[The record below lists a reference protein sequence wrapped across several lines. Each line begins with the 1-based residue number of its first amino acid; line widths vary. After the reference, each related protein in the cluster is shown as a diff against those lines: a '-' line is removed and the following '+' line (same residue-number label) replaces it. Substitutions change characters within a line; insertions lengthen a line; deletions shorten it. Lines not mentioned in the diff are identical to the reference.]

1 MSMIFTSI
9 PLILALLYCDP
20 GRFNLIREPDGSTT
34 NGTLQARDVPGALD
48 YTNSTKRFTSGVC
61 AAMYGLREAT
71 LQRRLFP
78 IALGEYG
85 GWAALQDALPDLTS
99 FELYPTN
106 YVDNEYGPPYCY
118 RVTPKGTRCIDYW
131 TAEVAS
137 IDNDLYPPV
146 ESNRCF
152 RTPRITKYLYDV
164 CSRVLTDF
172 MNGRSRLM
180 SSADPYDNW
189 GTWLDPTEPSL
200 CEVTG
205 TWSVD
210 GSANTIMDP
219 AGFLRS
225 LTELRN
231 DVSGSDTCG
240 MFGGTD
246 VWKTFFPSYDQDYS
260 LKYCGFPTATEFIES
275 VKSMRSGDVSEY
287 ILKAAPGLK
296 ASFTNDYAKALKKV
310 AESESTRI
318 WLERFA
324 MANGIVSL
332 HSKWFTEL
340 ETSGMRASPTAEI
353 DTRTQTRLNAI
364 HGKKRVLGG
373 NEGKAEYYKID
384 GGVTV
389 GTSWV
394 QHGTISNLEYV
405 ALLDPK
411 GLVVTNTVNMAYTS
425 TLEDTS
431 FDGSEVYAY
440 WEMGKDVEMSISI
453 KRDVVGTADQ
463 EECLPNYDAETG
475 ENGPEVIRF
484 DDLDY
489 GAEKEYDLGRFRLV
503 VVDLPYPDGARYYEY
518 RVERIDDAS
527 YALVQKVNVPKEG
540 WGGDGMCRLTGA
552 VSGEMPVSSD
562 PPSSWLDFFQ
572 TQTSENQTAKPIGLV
587 TTSSPMAS
595 MVSAN
600 LIVGEYASA
609 GTNAWSAARHYVD
622 EDDHIKD
629 AWYFTRLSKPQEFQ
643 RFVPTTDALV
653 DVSESVNGASAV
665 KNAINWILEQLPGDG
680 LSPFDT
686 SEISTSG
693 EDPKGEVEKQ
703 YPKTYG
709 HPGQKGVI
717 PWLDETAWVYV
728 LKRDSEEEG
737 GLYHAFWR
745 VKNEKSPV
753 AQLTFGSSHEES
765 KPSKHSNWVEYKT
778 RCGMILNFDFPM
790 MNSGGELGAE
800 SK

>member
-20 GRFNLIREPDGSTT
+20 GRFNLIREPYGSTT

-180 SSADPYDNW
+180 SSADPYDEW
-189 GTWLDPTEPSL
+189 GTWLDPTVDYTSL
-200 CEVTG
+200 VTD
-205 TWSVD
+205 TWCVD
-210 GSANTIMDP
+210 GSAGTINIYSK
-219 AGFLRS
+219 FLRS
-225 LTELRN
+225 LSEMKN
-231 DVSGSDTCG
+231 DVSGADACG
-240 MFGGTD
+240 TFGGKD
-246 VWKTFFPSYDQDYS
+246 VWKTFFPSYDYEYTMK
-260 LKYCGFPTATEFIES
+260 LYGMPTATAEFE
-275 VKSMRSGDVSEY
+275 KAKARRSGSISEY

-296 ASFTNDYAKALKKV
+296 ASFSNDYAKALKKV

-318 WLERFA
+318 WWERFA

-332 HSKWFTEL
+332 HSRWFTSL
-340 ETSGMRASPTAEI
+340 GVSGMKASPDAEI
-353 DTRTQTRLNAI
+353 DTRPSARLNAI
-364 HGKKRVLGG
+364 HGKKNVLSG
-373 NEGKAEYYKID
+373 NVGKAEYYKID
-384 GGVTV
+384 SGVTI
-389 GTSWV
+389 GTSRV

-411 GLVVTNTVNMAYTS
+411 GLAVTNTVNMAYTS

-440 WEMGKDVEMSISI
+440 WERGNDVEISISI
-453 KRDVVGTADQ
+453 KRDVAGTKDQ
-463 EECLPNYDAETG
+463 EECLPNYDAEKG

-527 YALVQKVNVPKEG
+527 YALVQKFNVPKEG

-552 VSGEMPVSSD
+552 VSGEAPVSSD

-572 TQTSENQTAKPIGLV
+572 TQTSDNQTAKPIGLV
-587 TTSSPMAS
+587 TAGSPMAS
-595 MVSAN
+595 MVTAN
-600 LIVGEYASA
+600 AIIGKFAMA
-609 GTNAWSAARHYVD
+609 GTNAWSDARYLKND
-622 EDDHIKD
+622 PEGEQNT
-629 AWYFTRLSKPQEFQ
+629 WFFNRLRMPGEPFA
-643 RFVPTTDALV
+643 PTTEWLME
-653 DVSESVNGASAV
+653 VSEGVNGASAV
-665 KNAINWILEQLPGDG
+665 KAAIGEILGQLPGDG
-680 LSPFDT
+680 FSPFDT
-686 SEISTSG
+686 SEISMSG

-728 LKRDSEEEG
+728 LKRDSEKEG